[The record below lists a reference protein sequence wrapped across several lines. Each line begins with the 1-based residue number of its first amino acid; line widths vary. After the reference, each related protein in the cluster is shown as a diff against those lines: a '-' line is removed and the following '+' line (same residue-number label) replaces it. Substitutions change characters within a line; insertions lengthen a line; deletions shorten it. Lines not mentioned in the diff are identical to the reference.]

1 MVKLKVNQKMDRG
14 KNQFEYIAIEGVIG
28 AGKTS
33 LAKKLSERHNAR
45 LLLEE
50 FEDNPFL
57 PKFYDNPERYAFQTQ
72 LSFLASRFQQQ
83 EALKS
88 QDLFSDFTIS
98 DYMFEKDRIFAR
110 INLAEDELALY
121 DRIFNIMNQKA
132 AKPDLVVYLQTSIER
147 LMANIRLRDRDYE
160 SNLKQD
166 YLKKLLKAYNNFFYY
181 YDKSPI
187 IIINATD
194 IDFVQ
199 NSDHLKTIEEQIFYR
214 PVRSRTMLQILSSE

>member
-1 MVKLKVNQKMDRG
+1 MGRQ

-33 LAKKLSERHNAR
+33 LAKKLAERHNAR

-57 PKFYDNPERYAFQTQ
+57 PKFYDDPDRYAFQTQ

-83 EALKS
+83 EALKTK
-88 QDLFSDFTIS
+88 DLFSDFTIS
-98 DYMFEKDRIFAR
+98 DYIFQKDRIFAR
-110 INLAEDELALY
+110 INLPEDELALY

-132 AKPDLVVYLQTSIER
+132 AVPDLVVYLQSSIER
-147 LMANIRLRDRDYE
+147 LMTNIRLRDRDYE
-160 SNLKQD
+160 SNLEED

-181 YDKSPI
+181 YNKAPI
-187 IIINATD
+187 IIINTTD

-199 NSDHLKTIEEQIFYR
+199 NRNHLTTIEEQIFYR
-214 PVRSRTMLQILSSE
+214 PVRSRMMLQILSSK

>member
-1 MVKLKVNQKMDRG
+1 MERQ

-33 LAKKLSERHNAR
+33 LAKKLAERHNAR

-57 PKFYDNPERYAFQTQ
+57 PKFYDDPDRYAFQTQ

-98 DYMFEKDRIFAR
+98 DYMFDKDRIFAR
-110 INLAEDELALY
+110 INLPEDELALY

-132 AKPDLVVYLQTSIER
+132 AKPDLVVYLQSSIER
-147 LMANIRLRDRDYE
+147 LMENIRLRDRDYE
-160 SNLKQD
+160 HKLQIS

-181 YDKSPI
+181 YDRSPI
-187 IIINATD
+187 IVINTTK
-194 IDFVQ
+194 IDFVN
-199 NSDHLKTIEEQIFYR
+199 NSDHLQTIEEQIFYR
-214 PVRSRTMLQILSSE
+214 PVRSRMMLQILSNE